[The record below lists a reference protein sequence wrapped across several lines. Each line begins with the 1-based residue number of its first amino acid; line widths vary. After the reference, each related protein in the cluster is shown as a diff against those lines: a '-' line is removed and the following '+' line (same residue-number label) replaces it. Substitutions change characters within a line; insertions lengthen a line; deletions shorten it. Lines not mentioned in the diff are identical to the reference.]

1 MIIPLLV
8 FLGILSFLVFIH
20 ELGHFWTAKKF
31 GIGVE
36 EFGMGLP
43 PRAWGKKIGDTIY
56 SINWLPLGGFVKIK
70 GEDLDGYD
78 PNDSTNFMNKHPW
91 KRSVVLVAGVTMNLI
106 FAVTVFYAI
115 LGLNGW
121 KSFPLLLLNDYQF
134 KYGEV
139 KTVPNIVTFLEEDSP
154 ALKANI
160 QFGDI
165 IYAMEFEDQVAAIN
179 NVDDVRNF
187 LSDKADKEIIVKTKN
202 INTEKDVEYKITP
215 AYYEEI
221 GQPGLGVSMSDG
233 IYLDY
238 STMPLLAGFQHSMN
252 IMGYTFSVMGDLI
265 SLSVEEKSIEPVSQG
280 VSGPIGIFG
289 AVQSVIDADTDKT
302 IYTLLDLSALLSLS
316 LAIMN
321 LLPIP
326 ALDGGRLV
334 FVVFE
339 WITGKRASSK
349 IEARAHQVGFAML
362 ILLLV
367 AITFKDVFQYII

>member
-56 SINWLPLGGFVKIK
+56 SLNWLPLGGFVKIK

-78 PNDSTNFMNKHPW
+78 SNDSTNFMNKHPW

-106 FAVTVFYAI
+106 FAVTVFYVI

-121 KSFPLLLLNDYQF
+121 KSFPLLLLNDYEF
-134 KYGEV
+134 KHGEV
-139 KTVPNIVTFLEEDSP
+139 KTVPNIVTYLEDGSP
-154 ALKANI
+154 AMKADI
-160 QFGDI
+160 QFGDM
-165 IYAMEFEDQVAAIN
+165 IYAMEFEGQVAAIN
-179 NVDDVRNF
+179 NVDDIRNF
-187 LSDKADKEIIVKTKN
+187 LVDKADKEIIVRTKN
-202 INTEKDVEYKITP
+202 INTEKDAEYRITP

-221 GQPGLGVSMSDG
+221 KQPGLGVSMSDG

-238 STMPLLAGFQHSMN
+238 SNSPLLAGFQHSKN

-265 SLSVEEKSIEPVSQG
+265 STSVEEKSIEPVSQG

-289 AVQSVIDADTDKT
+289 AVQSVIEADTNKT

-339 WITGKRASSK
+339 WLTGIRASSK